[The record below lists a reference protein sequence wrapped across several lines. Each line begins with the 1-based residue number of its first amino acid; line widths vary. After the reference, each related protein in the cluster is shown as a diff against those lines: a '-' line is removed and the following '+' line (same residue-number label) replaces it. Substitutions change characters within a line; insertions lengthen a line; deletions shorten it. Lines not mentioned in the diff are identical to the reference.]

1 MKRNLSIQ
9 AKAAFLLLVFA
20 LNTVVGFACSV
31 GLNMGF
37 NTRHH
42 HTEAITTNTRHHHD
56 KADHHHTEADKDHH
70 SKDSK
75 DNCCKDKV
83 VKFAQVD
90 KAVPQSSGTG
100 INPVFFTAFVASF
113 FDFDISFASKAIPN
127 VKYFVRSYHP
137 PIPDIRIAIQSL
149 QI

>member
-20 LNTVVGFACSV
+20 LNTVVGFACAV

-42 HTEAITTNTRHHHD
+42 HDEAITANTGHHHGD
-56 KADHHHTEADKDHH
+56 TGHHQDEADKDHH

-90 KAVPQSSGTG
+90 KTVPQSSGAG
-100 INPVFFTAFVASF
+100 INPVFVTTFVASF
-113 FDFDISFASKAIPN
+113 FDVDISFVSKAIPN

-137 PIPDIRIAIQSL
+137 PIPDIRIAIQSF

>member
-1 MKRNLSIQ
+1 M
-9 AKAAFLLLVFA
+9 VFA

-31 GLNMGF
+31 GINMGF

-42 HTEAITTNTRHHHD
+42 HKEAITANTAHHHHD
-56 KADHHHTEADKDHH
+56 ADHHHDEAEKDHH
-70 SKDSK
+70 SKDDN

-83 VKFAQVD
+83 LKFAQVD
-90 KAVPQSSGTG
+90 KTLPQSSGTV
-100 INPVFFTAFVASF
+100 INPVFVTAFVASF
-113 FDFDISFASKAIPN
+113 FDIDISCASKAIPN

-137 PIPDIRIAIQSL
+137 PIPDIRIAIQSF